1 MRRRKNTKKKIILTA
16 VFLIILWILGFY
28 LYITYNNIEIKS
40 SNYET
45 QKTLSTES
53 NQTVQNIEEN
63 STKIADI
70 IEETTK
76 GVCRNI
82 KIKKCRRL
90 NFRNKQ

>member
-1 MRRRKNTKKKIILTA
+1 MRRRKNKKKKIILTA
-16 VFLIILWILGFY
+16 VFLIILWVLGFY

-70 IEETTK
+70 IEETTR

-82 KIKKCRRL
+82 KTKKCRRL
-90 NFRNKQ
+90 NLRNK

>member
-16 VFLIILWILGFY
+16 IFLITLWILGFY

-45 QKTLSTES
+45 QKTLSTEN

-63 STKIADI
+63 SAKIADI
-70 IEETTK
+70 IEETTR

-82 KIKKCRRL
+82 KTKKCRRF